1 MDKIHIVRFLKAKK
15 RGIYSVIV
23 DSYSDKISNTGAAM
37 ALELIRE
44 DLENETGEKVE
55 LNYFSLAQAISKSR
69 SSAPKSGTDAKKKW
83 DFKDSHELK
92 KEESPGKF
100 KLD

>member
-1 MDKIHIVRFLKAKK
+1 MDKKHIVRFLKAKK

-23 DSYSDKISNTGAAM
+23 EIYSDKISNTGAAM
-37 ALELIRE
+37 ALELIKE
-44 DLENETGEKVE
+44 DLENDTGEKVD
-55 LNYFSLAQAISKSR
+55 LNYFSLAQAMSKFRGSV
-69 SSAPKSGTDAKKKW
+69 SKQATETKKKW

-92 KEESPGKF
+92 NDETPGKF